1 LVETKDSEIE
11 NLTYALQ
18 AKNSE
23 IDNLVSCLQ
32 IQTDKV
38 RDFELSSARL
48 REDMVRHQKDADMRM
63 SIHQQNAE
71 FKMQALA
78 SERDAVI
85 STAHAQTEALKR
97 CHDKYVVTLAS
108 NSQLLAATSNHNNSI
123 AQMQVQISE
132 LEAKLGAKEYEIS
145 SGKVRQQELLR
156 DTESNRQLLQSAL
169 DRHNQSFV
177 NRSAI
182 LSQQVD
188 AQARFLP
195 FSSQQSRLHP
205 TIHSLK
211 LLSYFAD
218 AAAGLGRCEFT

>member
-1 LVETKDSEIE
+1 
-11 NLTYALQ
+11 
-18 AKNSE
+18 
-23 IDNLVSCLQ
+23 
-32 IQTDKV
+32 
-38 RDFELSSARL
+38 
-48 REDMVRHQKDADMRM
+48 
-63 SIHQQNAE
+63 
-71 FKMQALA
+71 
-78 SERDAVI
+78 
-85 STAHAQTEALKR
+85 
-97 CHDKYVVTLAS
+97 
-108 NSQLLAATSNHNNSI
+108 
-123 AQMQVQISE
+123 MQVQISE